1 MIVFALGI
9 SDILGKLL
17 RHYVITE
24 VLFYKH
30 LPVLVIDD
38 FPWHTSEVVEG
49 QMMGIDCC
57 P

>member
-57 P
+57 L